1 MFVESIAII
10 VVILLIF
17 IIFLREHHTEY
28 AKTAAILT
36 ILPISYAL
44 SYSISYIIN
53 KLFSVDSTYI
63 IFYGILIGLILTCIL
78 IGCMA
83 HTIKRKKLKII
94 YVTMNGLFALTLT
107 IIMIVRM
114 QFQILK

>member
-17 IIFLREHHTEY
+17 IIFLREHRIEY

-36 ILPISYAL
+36 ILPASYAL
-44 SYSISYIIN
+44 SYFISYAIN

-63 IFYGILIGLILTCIL
+63 IFYGIIIGLILTSIL

-83 HTIKRKKLKII
+83 YAINQKKLRII
-94 YVTMNGLFALTLT
+94 YVSMNGLFILILT
-107 IIMIVRM
+107 IIMMIKIP
-114 QFQILK
+114 FQILK

>member
-1 MFVESIAII
+1 MFAESIAIT

-17 IIFLREHHTEY
+17 IIFLREHRIEY

-36 ILPISYAL
+36 ILPISYAF
-44 SYSISYIIN
+44 SYIISYVIN
-53 KLFSVDSTYI
+53 KLFSVNSTYI

-83 HTIKRKKLKII
+83 HAINQKKLKII
-94 YVTMNGLFALTLT
+94 YVSMNGIFVLILT
-107 IIMIVRM
+107 IIMMIKM
-114 QFQILK
+114 PFQIPK

>member
-1 MFVESIAII
+1 MFVDSIAII

-44 SYSISYIIN
+44 SYFISYVIN
-53 KLFSVDSTYI
+53 KPFSVDSTYI

-78 IGCMA
+78 IGCMT
-83 HTIKRKKLKII
+83 HTIKRRKLKII
-94 YVTMNGLFALTLT
+94 YVTMNGLFVLTLT
-107 IIMIVRM
+107 IIMIVKM

>member
-17 IIFLREHHTEY
+17 IIFLREHRIEY

-36 ILPISYAL
+36 ILPVSYAL
-44 SYSISYIIN
+44 SYFISYLIN
-53 KLFSVDSTYI
+53 KLFSINSTYI

-83 HTIKRKKLKII
+83 YEINQKKLRVI
-94 YVTMNGLFALTLT
+94 YVSMNGLFVLILT
-107 IIMIVRM
+107 IIMMVKIP
-114 QFQILK
+114 FQIVK

>member
-44 SYSISYIIN
+44 SYFISYLIN

-83 HTIKRKKLKII
+83 HTIKRRKLKII
-94 YVTMNGLFALTLT
+94 YVTMNGLFVLTLT
-107 IIMIVRM
+107 IIMIVKM